1 MAAQMRYN
9 TWKEDEELN
18 QDLEEFM
25 RWGLKRGEIVNF
37 VSKKY
42 PLLTVYALSL
52 CTLSLFAFL

>member
-1 MAAQMRYN
+1 MRYD

-42 PLLTVYALSL
+42 PLQYML
-52 CTLSLFAFL
+52 